1 MASIRQRRVTWPLV
15 KDVRRDE
22 EVGVDTPTLPRLI
35 IAKSRLS
42 PSAWDSRVDKARRAE
57 ELMKAL
63 AERRAKGLSLN
74 QAISELLP
82 PSRRGWAIR
91 HWSAYRRDGFE
102 GLIDA
107 RLPRE
112 PKQMRACKEAV
123 EVARLANPTVTVA
136 EVLKILEAR
145 HLRPMPSKSTIQR
158 IFTRVDDRRRYAEK
172 KQQRANASCVELP
185 FAGGELLL
193 AAEAESQILSTLV
206 HDVVHL
212 GREVIEKSG
221 DQTPTRDVGHRDA
234 RGRFTAEYNRQRR
247 RKPGEPIASYL
258 RSAHEKAEGQ
268 VLSGLRFV
276 HEQPATLEAKI
287 RMLAFESL
295 VNPTK
300 GWDGLRV
307 DLAQGLEPLT
317 GYAYMPSTLAK
328 LTSGLARCNAGPRL
342 LQALGEQAHCVAQE
356 RWGEAG
362 AIAAFYIDNHAK
374 EVWSSLFTRS
384 GKVTHLNRV
393 MPCITTTYIHSETGT
408 PLLVVVQSGAAP
420 LAPRV
425 VELVE
430 QQESVLGDG
439 VHRAVVIDA
448 EGSTFDLL
456 ETFIQKQRV
465 IVTPLKPS
473 RISELELSYAPG
485 SYFRP
490 YRGRDELRIANAVLH
505 HKTTHRSIELDAL
518 IVRRQHRE
526 SDTILL
532 TNGVRLGMS
541 GRELAT
547 LYYRRWPIQENAFK
561 EGEAVRLAEHRGN
574 CGTIVSNIVV
584 VGKLSKLEKQASV
597 AKEKLRHLDEEREAV
612 AHARQESERA
622 TRMLVERHHQ
632 LAELATN
639 EETSWEA
646 LGQGLRDHQEAQR
659 QEQACAQALRKA
671 ESKET
676 ANEACRAKV
685 TEELKRVTEER
696 ETLEPQQTIRQ
707 LDTAL
712 DSVLTAVKL
721 ATSFLIAFVLREYL
735 GSKPMTATAF
745 VAHVLSI
752 RGRRE
757 IRPDEE
763 RIVFYENPRDPEIN
777 DVLTKACA
785 QLNERNL
792 QREGRL
798 LRYSLEAPPKKPP

>member
-1 MASIRQRRVTWPLV
+1 MASIRQRRAAWSLV
-15 KDVRRDE
+15 KDVEWDE

-35 IAKSRLS
+35 IAKSRIS
-42 PSAWDSRVDKARRAE
+42 PSTWDSRVDKARKAE

-112 PKQMRACKEAV
+112 PKQMRACKEVV

-145 HLRPMPSKSTIQR
+145 HLRPLPSKSTIQR
-158 IFTRVDDRRRYAEK
+158 LFTRVDDRRRYAEK
-172 KQQRANASCVELP
+172 KQRVSEPCVELP

-193 AAEAESQILSTLV
+193 AAEAESQVLSTLV
-206 HDVVHL
+206 HDVVQL
-212 GREVIEKSG
+212 GREVVEKFG
-221 DQTPTRDVGHRDA
+221 DQTPTRDVSHRDA

-247 RKPGEPIASYL
+247 RKPGETIASYL

-276 HEQPATLEAKI
+276 HEQPETLEAKI

-295 VNPTK
+295 VNPTQ

-307 DLAQGLEPLT
+307 DLVQGLEPLT

-328 LTSGLARCNAGPRL
+328 FTSGLARCDAGPRL
-342 LQALGEQAHCVAQE
+342 LQTLGEQAYRVAQE

-362 AIAAFYIDNHAK
+362 TMAAFYIDNHAK

-393 MPCITTTYIHSETGT
+393 MPCITTTYIHSEAGT

-430 QQESVLGDG
+430 QQERVLGDG

-456 ETFIQKQRV
+456 ETFTQKQRV

-473 RISELELSYAPG
+473 RISELELSYGPG

-490 YRGRDELRIANAVLH
+490 YREGDELRIANAVLH
-505 HKTTHRSIELDAL
+505 HKTTNRSIELDAL
-518 IVRRQHRE
+518 VVRRQHRE

-532 TNGVRLGMS
+532 TNGVQLGMS

-584 VGKLSKLEKQASV
+584 VEKLSKLEKRANV
-597 AKEKLRHLDEEREAV
+597 AEEKLRQLDEKRDAV
-612 AHARQESERA
+612 AGARQESERA
-622 TRMLVERHHQ
+622 TRMLVERRHQ
-632 LAELATN
+632 LAELAAN
-639 EETSWEA
+639 EATSWEA

-659 QEQACAQALRKA
+659 QEQACAQELRKG
-671 ESKET
+671 ESKEA
-676 ANEACRAKV
+676 ANEARRAKV
-685 TEELKRVTEER
+685 TEELKRVTEEK
-696 ETLEPQQTIRQ
+696 ETLEPQKTIRQ
-707 LDTAL
+707 LDVSL
-712 DSVLTAVKL
+712 DSVLTAFKL
-721 ATSFLIAFVLREYL
+721 ATAFLIAFALREYF
-735 GSKPMTATAF
+735 GFKAMTAATF
-745 VAHVLSI
+745 VAHVLSV

-763 RIVFYENPRDPEIN
+763 RIVFYENPRGPEIN
-777 DVLTKACA
+777 EALTKACA
-785 QLNERNL
+785 RLNERNL
-792 QREGRL
+792 QRGGRR
-798 LRYSLEAPPKKPP
+798 LRYGLEAPPKKPP